1 MITIIFG
8 GYIFLC
14 ITLYNSNFQYLKIK
28 QLWIYEIRLTVL
40 FYFISVFQNKHCTQI
55 VPELTLILLIIQTL
69 WALIRQFD
77 RKGAVWSV
85 SILFAIY
92 ATENID
98 SRREQMTDIAVN
110 SKKRVKRV
118 PLPPDKCVSL
128 KNTYLLS
135 KKKYVVGTQKNHL
148 NETFKMIIKE
158 TDSSALKYFAYIVLV
173 KCRWNIPTWPN
184 VCWLGCKVSFNS

>member
-14 ITLYNSNFQYLKIK
+14 LTLYNSNFQYLKIK
-28 QLWIYEIRLTVL
+28 QLWIYEIQLTVL
-40 FYFISVFQNKHCTQI
+40 FYFIFVFQNKHCTQI

-77 RKGAVWSV
+77 WKGAVWSV
-85 SILFAIY
+85 SILFAIQ
-92 ATENID
+92 ATKEH
-98 SRREQMTDIAVN
+98 SRGEQMTDIAVN

-118 PLPPDKCVSL
+118 PLPPDKCVSVWLKDKCVWL

-135 KKKYVVGTQKNHL
+135 KKICCGYS
-148 NETFKMIIKE
+148 KE
-158 TDSSALKYFAYIVLV
+158 PSQWDI
-173 KCRWNIPTWPN
+173 
-184 VCWLGCKVSFNS
+184 